1 MDWTRVLDAAVKVVG
16 FVMSV
21 AVAVG
26 VIVFV
31 RKSLADLLGRVITD
45 GIIASS
51 LTKLTVILLV
61 LKGTTAAL
69 RYVTQD
75 ELRYL
80 HAGLTG
86 LLDEMASVIQWV
98 VLVAAILFVGHT
110 FWGARQSS
118 EDWEDSTELS

>member
-1 MDWTRVLDAAVKVVG
+1 MVDWTRVLDAAVKVVG

-45 GIIASS
+45 GIIAS
-51 LTKLTVILLV
+51 
-61 LKGTTAAL
+61 GTTAAL